1 MLEKIYA
8 VVSFGLMR
16 GYENNKFGPNHF
28 LIRKQLGTIL

>member
-1 MLEKIYA
+1 
-8 VVSFGLMR
+8 MR